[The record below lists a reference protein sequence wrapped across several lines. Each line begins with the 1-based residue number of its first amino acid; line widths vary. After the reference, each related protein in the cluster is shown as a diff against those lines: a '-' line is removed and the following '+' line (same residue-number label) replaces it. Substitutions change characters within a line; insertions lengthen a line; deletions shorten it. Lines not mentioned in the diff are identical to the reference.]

1 MTYYSGDFV
10 AKLSFN
16 PVKLVLVSF
25 IFPQDRKVGM
35 GHFKRKENP
44 QFTPP
49 YSDITCG
56 PFKKKKDTY
65 RGAGETHM
73 GEQRKAQ
80 GKIRNE

>member
-1 MTYYSGDFV
+1 
-10 AKLSFN
+10 
-16 PVKLVLVSF
+16 
-25 IFPQDRKVGM
+25 M

>member
-1 MTYYSGDFV
+1 
-10 AKLSFN
+10 
-16 PVKLVLVSF
+16 
-25 IFPQDRKVGM
+25 M

-65 RGAGETHM
+65 RGPEKHTWENRERHREKLETNSSGQRNKGVCVCEETHNNPDTK
-73 GEQRKAQ
+73 RDL
-80 GKIRNE
+80 